1 MSGRLPDFHQRVRA
15 EWIDY
20 NGHMSEAFY
29 VLVFG
34 HATDA
39 LMDAVGLGPGY
50 REESGC
56 SLYTVEAHVRY
67 LREVEDGTPLTLRTR
82 ILGVDAKKLRFA
94 HEMYAGPADE
104 SAAVANGSATIA
116 NGSTAVAD
124 EPTSVA
130 DEPATVGHELVAT
143 SELFALHV
151 GGEGSVP
158 FPAEVRERL
167 AGLTEEPPPWAG
179 RAIGPVPRA

>member
-1 MSGRLPDFHQRVRA
+1 MSALPLFRQAVRP

-34 HATDA
+34 HATDEM
-39 LMDAVGLGPGY
+39 MDGVGLGPGY
-50 REESGC
+50 RESTGC

-67 LREVEDGTPLTLRTR
+67 LREVGEGAPLTLRTR
-82 ILGVDAKKLRFA
+82 VLGVDAKKLRFA
-94 HEMYAGPADE
+94 HEMYAG
-104 SAAVANGSATIA
+104 
-116 NGSTAVAD
+116 
-124 EPTSVA
+124 EPEA
-130 DEPATVGHELVAT
+130 EDAELVAT

-151 GGEGSVP
+151 GADGSVP

-167 AGLTEEPPPWAG
+167 ASLVEEPPGWAG
-179 RAIGPVPRA
+179 RAIGPVPRVA